1 MAVRSFDE
9 VRVGDDLPVELY
21 RVTRGDLVNYA
32 GVVGDANPIHF
43 HEEIAKAGGF
53 ETVIAHGMLTMGYAS
68 SFVSAWLGSS
78 AALVEFDVRF
88 VSPVLVHAAKPAELE
103 FTGKVKSLDP
113 QTRRGVVQVSA
124 TSAGKKVFGKSLATV
139 QFG

>member
-1 MAVRSFDE
+1 MAVRSFDDIQ
-9 VRVGDDLPVELY
+9 VGDEIPAAQY

-53 ETVIAHGMLTMGYAS
+53 DTVIAHGMLTMGYAS
-68 SFVSAWLGSS
+68 SYISEWIGSS
-78 AALVEFDVRF
+78 AGLLEFDVRF
-88 VSPVLVHAAKPAELE
+88 VSPVLVYANKPAQLE

-113 QTRRGVVQVSA
+113 QTRRGVVQVAA
-124 TSAGKKVFGKSLATV
+124 TSAGKKIFGKSLASV
-139 QFG
+139 QFA

>member
-1 MAVRSFDE
+1 MAARSFDD
-9 VRVGDDLPVELY
+9 VQVGDELPAELF

-43 HEEIAKAGGF
+43 HEEIAAAGGF

-68 SFVSAWLGSS
+68 TFVTSWLGDG
-78 AALVEFDVRF
+78 AGLLEFEVRF
-88 VSPVLVHAAKPAELE
+88 VSPVLVPANRPAELE
-103 FTGKVKSLDP
+103 FSGKVKSLDP
-113 QTRRGVVQVSA
+113 QARRGVIQIAA

-139 QFG
+139 QFS